1 MRGREGSEETFKEK
15 KKTRGRKVGS
25 NKTTKQED
33 KKLLEAFHKEPGG
46 TRFDPPLA
54 WSVLFHE
61 KHCQISFFL

>member
-1 MRGREGSEETFKEK
+1 MGCVGWGGGVFKEK

-46 TRFDPPLA
+46 TRFDSPLA
-54 WSVLFHE
+54 RSV
-61 KHCQISFFL
+61 FFLKKRWKS